1 MDRPAPPEAR
11 QEARQN
17 PDSRLEALESLC
29 AHQERAVQELSDLVA
44 SQWTRID
51 ALTREVL
58 RLRDEMQSQGER
70 APDRPPP
77 HY

>member
-1 MDRPAPPEAR
+1 MEPESFASHEAR
-11 QEARQN
+11 I
-17 PDSRLEALESLC
+17 EALESLC
-29 AHQERAVQELSDLVA
+29 AHQERALQEMSDLVA

-58 RLRDEMQSQGER
+58 RLRDEVQAVSQR
-70 APDRPPP
+70 AAPDRPPP

>member
-1 MDRPAPPEAR
+1 MEPGAVARLEVSRDEA
-11 QEARQN
+11 
-17 PDSRLEALESLC
+17 SRLEALEATS
-29 AHQERAVQELSDLVA
+29 AHHERAVQELSDLVA

-58 RLRDEMQSQGER
+58 RLRDEVQGLSQGAAIE
-70 APDRPPP
+70 RPPP

>member
-1 MDRPAPPEAR
+1 MEA
-11 QEARQN
+11 QEARVEAQEA
-17 PDSRLEALESLC
+17 RVEALESLL
-29 AHQERAVQELSDLVA
+29 AHQERALQELSDLVA

-58 RLRDEMQSQGER
+58 RLRDDVQTFGAR
-70 APDRPPP
+70 AAPDRPPP

>member
-1 MDRPAPPEAR
+1 MEPHEAR
-11 QEARQN
+11 IV
-17 PDSRLEALESLC
+17 ALEQLFT
-29 AHQERAVQELSDLVA
+29 HQERALQELSDLVA

-58 RLRDEMQSQGER
+58 RLRDELQGVSQSA